1 MAYFIPAQWK
11 KTEKNWQNIKI
22 RRLRKCGTVAFV
34 YIFKI
39 RSQIR
44 SPTLERLSTGRKSG
58 RIFFSSMPMMTA
70 SFSVLLF
77 SIYTQVVTRIYIFH
91 LQVYLRH
98 VTTDA
103 KKSFTFLGCHSKK
116 SRRVIQCDLE
126 NSFAK
131 KFEKFAKQLSFR
143 NECKFPRPRTC
154 FKPIIFQFLPVKTLL
169 L

>member
-1 MAYFIPAQWK
+1 MARSRLFTFSKFGPKFDLPLWK
-11 KTEKNWQNIKI
+11 DSRQ
-22 RRLRKCGTVAFV
+22 VANQVEF
-34 YIFKI
+34 
-39 RSQIR
+39 
-44 SPTLERLSTGRKSG
+44 
-58 RIFFSSMPMMTA
+58 FFSSMPMMTA